1 MRSKDGQSSIQ
12 SEARAQSSDR
22 NKSFRPAS
30 SFPALCVVIV
40 KALGAA
46 RTLQKLAERERGGEV
61 NERDPATGKTRQAAR
76 HPTGATEEEEVT
88 EQ

>member
-1 MRSKDGQSSIQ
+1 VRSKDGQSSIQ

-22 NKSFRPAS
+22 NKSFRAAS

-46 RTLQKLAERERGGEV
+46 RTLQKLAERER
-61 NERDPATGKTRQAAR
+61 
-76 HPTGATEEEEVT
+76 EEGR
-88 EQ
+88 